1 MPMSKT
7 LSRKFEKRFNWVQG
21 CWIAAQWLLIGN
33 GIITLCN
40 LGEELVYLYKRF
52 GFGIVVRIMT
62 RDKQLIASPEFS
74 ITIGKSQFTERV
86 DGGTVML
93 EAISKF
99 KTGDIYPIGRFKGFD
114 LLVEKNYMGVNY
126 MVLRGKTE
134 YKAELSTSPVGNMVK
149 LENTFNGLSENEEFL
164 IKKID
169 QYQRDMEQSKQE
181 YEKPFSYETEL
192 KEKLARQFALN
203 AELDLE
209 NSKVEDVDLNG
220 VEGKDNDVP
229 DSNVAERGNDY
240 LNGQDNMRR

>member
-1 MPMSKT
+1 
-7 LSRKFEKRFNWVQG
+7 
-21 CWIAAQWLLIGN
+21 
-33 GIITLCN
+33 
-40 LGEELVYLYKRF
+40 
-52 GFGIVVRIMT
+52 
-62 RDKQLIASPEFS
+62 
-74 ITIGKSQFTERV
+74 
-86 DGGTVML
+86 
-93 EAISKF
+93 
-99 KTGDIYPIGRFKGFD
+99 FD

-220 VEGKDNDVP
+220 VEVKDNDVP

-240 LNGQDNMRR
+240 LNGLDNMRR

>member
-1 MPMSKT
+1 
-7 LSRKFEKRFNWVQG
+7 
-21 CWIAAQWLLIGN
+21 
-33 GIITLCN
+33 
-40 LGEELVYLYKRF
+40 
-52 GFGIVVRIMT
+52 
-62 RDKQLIASPEFS
+62 
-74 ITIGKSQFTERV
+74 
-86 DGGTVML
+86 
-93 EAISKF
+93 
-99 KTGDIYPIGRFKGFD
+99 
-114 LLVEKNYMGVNY
+114 MGVNY

-220 VEGKDNDVP
+220 VECKDNDVP

-240 LNGQDNMRR
+240 LTGQDNMRR

>member
-1 MPMSKT
+1 
-7 LSRKFEKRFNWVQG
+7 
-21 CWIAAQWLLIGN
+21 
-33 GIITLCN
+33 
-40 LGEELVYLYKRF
+40 
-52 GFGIVVRIMT
+52 
-62 RDKQLIASPEFS
+62 
-74 ITIGKSQFTERV
+74 
-86 DGGTVML
+86 ML
-93 EAISKF
+93 EAISKC
-99 KTGDIYPIGRFKGFD
+99 KTGDVYPIGRFKEFD

-220 VEGKDNDVP
+220 VEVKDNDVP

-240 LNGQDNMRR
+240 LTGQDNMRR